1 MARSVFRTVLVI
13 GDNHE
18 ELIKKYS
25 ADTKVE
31 RYVKCKLDDA
41 EKLHKS
47 FLKLIEAILD
57 SKELEISET
66 QRENYKKLYLNI
78 KEMTDFEMPQSRNE
92 AILQNLLGANNKLE
106 EPQSRVEAILQAI
119 LGGQEYTEEAM
130 SRIEELLLC
139 ILNNEDTDMV
149 PVSRNEEI
157 LIAKIKGNSY
167 DKEPQSRIEELLIG
181 WLSAIE
187 GNIIDDQN
195 RDIITD
201 ENKKLYAR

>member
-1 MARSVFRTVLVI
+1 MIPKNAVTPENPVNL
-13 GDNHE
+13 
-18 ELIKKYS
+18 
-25 ADTKVE
+25 
-31 RYVKCKLDDA
+31 
-41 EKLHKS
+41 
-47 FLKLIEAILD
+47 
-57 SKELEISET
+57 SKEAG
-66 QRENYKKLYLNI
+66 ENWYLCPRCRTKL
-78 KEMTDFEMPQSRNE
+78 F
-92 AILQNLLGANNKLE
+92 KLRPFAKAE
-106 EPQSRVEAILQAI
+106 
-119 LGGQEYTEEAM
+119 GQEYTEEAM

-157 LIAKIKGNSY
+157 LIAKIKGQNY

-195 RDIITD
+195 RDIVTD